1 MLNANRDSQPLE
13 EGRADTMLV
22 TTITISYIIVSLVS
36 AVIFYCA
43 CAVSTR
49 DEQDLERETKLDQSD
64 LDFQFNH
71 LEWAEKG
78 NI

>member
-1 MLNANRDSQPLE
+1 MLL
-13 EGRADTMLV
+13 
-22 TTITISYIIVSLVS
+22 TTLSISYLVVSLVS

-43 CAVSTR
+43 CAVGTR
-49 DEQDLERETKLDQSD
+49 DEHEQEAELDQSD

>member
-1 MLNANRDSQPLE
+1 MLI
-13 EGRADTMLV
+13 
-22 TTITISYIIVSLVS
+22 TTLSISYLVVSLVS

-43 CAVSTR
+43 CAAGTR
-49 DEQDLERETKLDQSD
+49 TEHAQERETNLDQSD

-78 NI
+78 NS

>member
-1 MLNANRDSQPLE
+1 MLI
-13 EGRADTMLV
+13 
-22 TTITISYIIVSLVS
+22 TTLSISYLVVSLVS

-43 CAVSTR
+43 CAVGTR
-49 DEQDLERETKLDQSD
+49 AEQEQERETNLDQSD

>member
-1 MLNANRDSQPLE
+1 
-13 EGRADTMLV
+13 MLV
-22 TTITISYIIVSLVS
+22 TTISISYLVVSLVS

-43 CAVSTR
+43 CAVGTR
-49 DEQDLERETKLDQSD
+49 DEQAQEFEAALDQSD